1 MHSGQLALRERT
13 ALPNRVAVSLA
24 LPDTE
29 ACLAALQRLA
39 PRIGM
44 AEIRLDLMER
54 FDLARLIADAPCP
67 LILTCRPRREM
78 GRFSG
83 SEAERLA
90 ILAQAIR
97 LEAAYVD
104 VEWDSIAA
112 LSERSGTR
120 VIVSRHWTDRMPD
133 ELWSIYE
140 ELRDQAD
147 VVKLVGMA
155 ARPHDMLP
163 IFELLA
169 RARGPVIAIAMGAAG
184 QLTRLLAPCF
194 PTCLLTY
201 GAVATTSTTAA
212 GQLGIDEML
221 AVYQLQHV
229 RPHTAIQLHLC
240 ASAPAPATVSRL
252 NAAAP
257 PGAVLHVPLI
267 VTAEQAAELLP
278 GLRAYLPRLTI
289 SADAA
294 LGPFDAASITM

>member
-1 MHSGQLALRERT
+1 MPSAQLASPEKT

-29 ACLAALQRLA
+29 ACLAALAQLG

-54 FDLARLIADAPCP
+54 FDLARLIAAAPCP
-67 LILTCRPRREM
+67 LILTCRPPREM

-104 VEWDSIAA
+104 VEWDSVAA
-112 LSERSGTR
+112 LTERSRTR
-120 VIVSRHWTDRMPD
+120 VIVSRHWPDRMPG

-140 ELRDQAD
+140 GLRDQAD
-147 VVKLVGMA
+147 AVKLVGLA
-155 ARPHDMLP
+155 ARPLDMLP

-169 RARGPVIAIAMGAAG
+169 RARGPVIAIGMGAAG

-194 PTCLLTY
+194 PACLLTY
-201 GAVATTSTTAA
+201 GAAAATSATAA
-212 GQLGIDEML
+212 GQLSVDEML

-229 RPHTAIQLHLC
+229 GPHTAIQLHLC
-240 ASAPAPATVSRL
+240 ASAMSSATVSRR

-257 PGAVLHVPLI
+257 PGAVLYAPLI
-267 VTAEQAAELLP
+267 VTAEQATELLP

-289 SADAA
+289 SADPA
-294 LGPFDAASITM
+294 LGLDLAAHG